1 MSEKDLKA
9 APICLCLEAKKEK
22 LEMTEKM
29 IGNLS
34 EKKKFFLIYGVKIII
49 IFDFKIDG
57 LNGRIEISPS
67 GTSKKWTNNYGLVR
81 MSKEIFGKNAWKNSK
96 TIERS
101 KFRLRTSKG
110 KLKVNQ
116 V

>member
-1 MSEKDLKA
+1 M
-9 APICLCLEAKKEK
+9 KK
-22 LEMTEKM
+22 
-29 IGNLS
+29 N
-34 EKKKFFLIYGVKIII
+34 FFLIYGVKIII

-67 GTSKKWTNNYGLVR
+67 DTSKKWTNNYGLVR